1 MQVNGKIKVIGEVV
15 EKGTFKSRDVV
26 VTTEETYPQQI
37 SIQFV
42 QDKCSVLDGYK
53 VGESVEVSINLRG
66 REWVDPAG
74 VSKYFNTIQG
84 WKINKVAGAV
94 EAVVV
99 SAAVPESDLPF

>member
-84 WKINKVAGAV
+84 WKINKVSGAV
-94 EAVVV
+94 EAQV
-99 SAAVPESDLPF
+99 SQAEEADPLPF

>member
-1 MQVNGKIKVIGEVV
+1 MVVTGKIKVIGEVV

-26 VTTEETYPQQI
+26 VTTEEQYPQQI

-84 WKINKVAGAV
+84 WKINKVAGAT

-99 SAAVPESDLPF
+99 SAAVPETDLPF

>member
-26 VTTEETYPQQI
+26 VTTEEQYPQQI

-84 WKINKVAGAV
+84 WKINKVAETQQAPQTE
-94 EAVVV
+94 EAN
-99 SAAVPESDLPF
+99 SDLPF

>member
-1 MQVNGKIKVIGEVV
+1 MVVTGKIKVIGEVV

-84 WKINKVAGAV
+84 WKINKVSGAV
-94 EAVVV
+94 EAQ
-99 SAAVPESDLPF
+99 VPQAEEADPLPF

>member
-1 MQVNGKIKVIGEVV
+1 MQVNGIIKVIGEVK
-15 EKGTFKSRDVV
+15 ENGTFKSRDVV
-26 VTTEETYPQQI
+26 VTTEEQYPQQI

-66 REWVDPAG
+66 RLWTDPQGVD
-74 VSKYFNTIQG
+74 KYFNTIQG

-94 EAVVV
+94 EAPQSEV
-99 SAAVPESDLPF
+99 EEDELPY

>member
-26 VTTEETYPQQI
+26 VTTEEQYPQQI

-53 VGESVEVSINLRG
+53 IGESVEVSINLRG

-94 EAVVV
+94 ETQQPPQADEVD
-99 SAAVPESDLPF
+99 PLPF